1 MKRSRIFRLA
11 LAFTAVLLFLAFFLS
26 PHNVAA
32 TIGASCNPSAGTRQC
47 DDNEVCDSSS
57 RTCVESSLLGQ
68 TCNPSSNVNQCGSY
82 LVCDPTT
89 RTCLTQGEDQTPISD
104 NTSTLTCN
112 PYSGVNQCGSNRVCD
127 TVTRR
132 CVLPPSSI
140 GQSCNSSAG
149 VNQCGSNAVCDPST
163 NTCVTIPSMVG
174 RSCDPSS
181 GINQC
186 GTYAACDAATKKCI
200 STVEN
205 EDKTWKLC
213 QQIPTEK
220 QQTCFDCFNNNGV
233 WTAIGCI
240 PTSPQEIIK
249 TIVTIGM
256 SLAGVVV
263 LILILISAFTL
274 STSQGDPNK
283 TKEAK
288 EMLTSAIVGLLFI
301 IFSVTILQ
309 FIGVSILNIPGFGE

>member
-1 MKRSRIFRLA
+1 VKRSRIFRLA
-11 LAFTAVLLFLAFFLS
+11 FYFVALVVFLFSTEEAKASLRGCDLTYKEVYVSQARGGKTCYAPSSCIQKGSPITIRFAGIENVTPSSLAV
-26 PHNVAA
+26 
-32 TIGASCNPSAGTRQC
+32 TITL
-47 DDNEVCDSSS
+47 DSSGTLGTGDKLFCIALINNGVLECS
-57 RTCVESSLLGQ
+57 NPGIVTPLNMTDDVSYKIKATYVGNPGLGPLGICTFDSVPTITLSQSCTSSSKCDENESSLSAWSLCRQ
-68 TCNPSSNVNQCGSY
+68 
-82 LVCDPTT
+82 
-89 RTCLTQGEDQTPISD
+89 ISD
-104 NTSTLTCN
+104 LDKRS
-112 PYSGVNQCGSNRVCD
+112 D
-127 TVTRR
+127 
-132 CVLPPSSI
+132 
-140 GQSCNSSAG
+140 CNSCFA
-149 VNQCGSNAVCDPST
+149 
-163 NTCVTIPSMVG
+163 
-174 RSCDPSS
+174 SS
-181 GINQC
+181 
-186 GTYAACDAATKKCI
+186 
-200 STVEN
+200 
-205 EDKTWKLC
+205 
-213 QQIPTEK
+213 
-220 QQTCFDCFNNNGV
+220 GV

>member
-1 MKRSRIFRLA
+1 MKRSFVIFVFL
-11 LAFTAVLLFLAFFLS
+11 LVSFVAFVKDAKAQVASGAQCATTIQKTYLTQEQNGKTCYFPGSCLIAGSVHLSFEGVKRDGSDVASGNLLVTIQS
-26 PHNVAA
+26 PSGSTNCVAQ
-32 TIGASCNPSAGTRQC
+32 INNGSASCDIDVVPTSGSKVYSVQARQ
-47 DDNEVCDSSS
+47 
-57 RTCVESSLLGQ
+57 
-68 TCNPSSNVNQCGSY
+68 
-82 LVCDPTT
+82 
-89 RTCLTQGEDQTPISD
+89 
-104 NTSTLTCN
+104 STG
-112 PYSGVNQCGSNRVCD
+112 PG
-127 TVTRR
+127 
-132 CVLPPSSI
+132 
-140 GQSCNSSAG
+140 
-149 VNQCGSNAVCDPST
+149 
-163 NTCVTIPSMVG
+163 NTCTVF
-174 RSCDPSS
+174 S
-181 GINQC
+181 GDFVIASNCQNDQC
-186 GTYAACDAATKKCI
+186 KELKEEFSDG
-200 STVEN
+200 
-205 EDKTWKLC
+205 WKLC
-213 QQIPTEK
+213 LQIPNDQEK
-220 QQTCFDCFNNNGV
+220 RDRCINCLTDSGV

>member
-1 MKRSRIFRLA
+1 
-11 LAFTAVLLFLAFFLS
+11 
-26 PHNVAA
+26 
-32 TIGASCNPSAGTRQC
+32 
-47 DDNEVCDSSS
+47 
-57 RTCVESSLLGQ
+57 
-68 TCNPSSNVNQCGSY
+68 
-82 LVCDPTT
+82 
-89 RTCLTQGEDQTPISD
+89 
-104 NTSTLTCN
+104 
-112 PYSGVNQCGSNRVCD
+112 
-127 TVTRR
+127 
-132 CVLPPSSI
+132 
-140 GQSCNSSAG
+140 
-149 VNQCGSNAVCDPST
+149 
-163 NTCVTIPSMVG
+163 MVG

>member
-26 PHNVAA
+26 PHNAAA

-68 TCNPSSNVNQCGSY
+68 TCNPSSNVNQCGS
-82 LVCDPTT
+82 
-89 RTCLTQGEDQTPISD
+89 
-104 NTSTLTCN
+104 
-112 PYSGVNQCGSNRVCD
+112 NRVCD

-149 VNQCGSNAVCDPST
+149 VKQCGSNAVCDPST